1 MCLVGSVVIVLQLT
15 DGMKRSCPSLKI
27 ENYSQRI
34 QKMKLQNKIL
44 LDFLSFLIG
53 VILIALAF
61 AKVW

>member
-1 MCLVGSVVIVLQLT
+1 MLDVLML
-15 DGMKRSCPSLKI
+15 GILARKPSSTT

-44 LDFLSFLIG
+44 FDFLSFLMG